1 MVQLTDNSQTVKK
14 AIADAVRAFLHEAA
28 GEIVSQTQKNVRVDT
43 GQTKG
48 SYQYRIVEGQDEQ
61 KAIIGSDY
69 MNAVWEEFGT
79 GEYALH
85 GGRKGG
91 WWIKVGNGA
100 GEIPL
105 KAAKKYRWAGYRF
118 ANGSKSFGEDPSG
131 GTITY
136 VFTYGKK
143 PNKPMRR
150 AYEKLRDP
158 IKEQLVSRFGAEMG

>member
-1 MVQLTDNSQTVKK
+1 MS
-14 AIADAVRAFLHEAA
+14 AAVRAFLHEAA
-28 GEIVSQTQKNVRVDT
+28 GELVAQTITNARNDRHYDT
-43 GQTKG
+43 GQTAN
-48 SYQYRIVEGQDEQ
+48 SYQYQLVEGQDEQ
-61 KAIIGSDY
+61 KAVIGSDY

-91 WWIKVGNGA
+91 WWIKVGNSA
-100 GEIPL
+100 GQIPL

-150 AYEKLRDP
+150 AYEKLREP
-158 IKEQLVSRFGAEMG
+158 IQDELERRFSAEMR

>member
-1 MVQLTDNSQTVKK
+1 MVRLTDNSPAVKK
-14 AIADAVRAFLHEAA
+14 ALSDAVKAFLHEAC

-43 GQTKG
+43 GQTKN
-48 SYQYRIVEGQDEQ
+48 SYEYKLIEGTNEQ
-61 KAIIGSDY
+61 KAVIGSDY
-69 MNAVWEEFGT
+69 MNAVYEEFGT

-91 WWIKVGNGA
+91 WWIKVGS
-100 GEIPL
+100 GEGQISL
-105 KAAKKYRWAGYRF
+105 RAAKKYKWAGYRF
-118 ANGSKSFGEDPSG
+118 ANDSQSFGGDPDG

-143 PNKPMRR
+143 PQKPLRK

-158 IKEQLVSRFGAEMG
+158 IKDELAHRFSTEMR